1 MLIVAGARVRKVKLP
16 SQTSSSSSSQPN
28 ASSVDGDAAPVTVE
42 QLISNA
48 IDLGFD

>member
-16 SQTSSSSSSQPN
+16 SQTSSSSQPN
-28 ASSVDGDAAPVTVE
+28 ASSVDGDSAAPVTVA

-48 IDLGFD
+48 IDLDFD